1 MDKISET
8 ATFHFD
14 EEQVYM
20 KSGLL
25 RVDPSIVACLHEA
38 NKIFDKGIMNSEK
51 ELKQRMVFYKTMSR
65 IVFQL
70 NPNYAIF
77 FDQIIQDKISYILPL
92 YESMFQG
99 YIVLMTDING
109 IFYSTSGDSQY
120 NAIFNIFKPHLHQSF
135 ELFELC
141 L

>member
-1 MDKISET
+1 
-8 ATFHFD
+8 
-14 EEQVYM
+14 M

-51 ELKQRMVFYKTMSR
+51 ELKQRMVFYKSMSR

-70 NPNYAIF
+70 NSNYANF

-92 YESMFQG
+92 YESMF
-99 YIVLMTDING
+99 
-109 IFYSTSGDSQY
+109 
-120 NAIFNIFKPHLHQSF
+120 
-135 ELFELC
+135 
-141 L
+141 